1 MWRYASI
8 CVLILSIF
16 AAPAVVADWTW
27 PERMK
32 IGGVTVANIRGSV
45 NADGSGTATGK
56 VQAVDVGVRLVRSAR
71 GEISGSGSASFAIGG
86 AEVQGMGVVGS
97 GGFRVTGSVQGSV
110 KTITDAAMSVNDEG
124 RIQGSGRVFLGG
136 LAAPVSFNISRS
148 GFTYRGSVPVEA
160 QSNTPLAL
168 YNFRGS
174 ISLDGGVGSLGLVA
188 SGTVVRK
195 GKLADQTT
203 NYSVSGIAI
212 NLSDGSGSADVSG
225 VRIRFKFF

>member
-1 MWRYASI
+1 MWRHALI
-8 CVLILSIF
+8 CVLILSIS
-16 AAPAVVADWTW
+16 AAPAVAADWTW

-71 GEISGSGSASFAIGG
+71 GEISGSGAASFGMGG
-86 AEVQGMGVVGS
+86 AEIQGMGVVGS

-136 LAAPVSFNISRS
+136 LAALSASIYPVPDSPIVVQFPSRRS
-148 GFTYRGSVPVEA
+148 PIRPLPYTTSKEA
-160 QSNTPLAL
+160 
-168 YNFRGS
+168 S
-174 ISLDGGVGSLGLVA
+174 IWTVVSEGLVSLLRA
-188 SGTVVRK
+188 
-195 GKLADQTT
+195 LW
-203 NYSVSGIAI
+203 
-212 NLSDGSGSADVSG
+212 
-225 VRIRFKFF
+225 